1 MEQVGAVAAFDDIL
15 ELSVSTKVGGTD
27 ATHRLL
33 LLLPTAVLEAVR
45 HVLVRLALNDPWQ
58 PTLAPASIP
67 PTSIMPTSI
76 LEHKV
81 VVAVSALETPRLEAY
96 PPGLERIEQLIEPI
110 PALTTPFPL
119 INEKVDDTRFALARR
134 EVSSKRG
141 VFAELSVAT
150 EGSGARSAELCEVVD
165 DPALAHLLPLPISHV
180 LEREQSAHLLEGR
193 ARRRW
198 CALGDRSLVQS
209 SRAEGEL
216 AERGGEL
223 DQSQPRTECLA
234 NRDAA

>member
-15 ELSVSTKVGGTD
+15 ELSISTKVGGTD

-58 PTLAPASIP
+58 PTLAPASVL
-67 PTSIMPTSI
+67 PTSI

-165 DPALAHLLPLPISHV
+165 DPALAQLLPLPISHV

-193 ARRRW
+193 ARWRW